1 MLQEFKKFA
10 LKGNVID
17 LAIGVII
24 GAAFSK
30 IVTSLVND
38 LMMPIIGFLV
48 GGIDLTRFSYTFG
61 TAVLKYGAFLQT
73 ILDFVITSASI
84 FLFIKAISKLQ
95 RKKEEKTAEE
105 PVAPSKEEV
114 LLTEIRD
121 LLKQQQ
127 KGV

>member
-48 GGIDLTRFSYTFG
+48 GGIDLTKFSYTFG

-73 ILDFVITSASI
+73 ILDFFITSASI

-95 RKKEEKTAEE
+95 RKKEEKAAEE
-105 PVAPSKEEV
+105 PVSPSKEEV